1 MYSRERST
9 WSPEARDI
17 RRVMSEERRKRQAA
31 RQTDSAKTKKA
42 LPYIIILALFAAA
55 YLYLYHKDHKY
66 DSFARCLAGKNAKMY
81 GLYWCPHCADQK
93 HEFGSSFRYVP
104 YVECA
109 SENDPHELTPA
120 CKAAGVKLF
129 PSWQFGADPPKE
141 GVLSLE
147 ALSDKTG
154 CSLP

>member
-1 MYSRERST
+1 
-9 WSPEARDI
+9 
-17 RRVMSEERRKRQAA
+17 MSEERRKKQQGR
-31 RQTDSAKTKKA
+31 DGGGSSEPESKKKVFIYGIVLIVIA
-42 LPYIIILALFAAA
+42 GALFGFR
-55 YLYLYHKDHKY
+55 YYRNHKY
-66 DSFARCLAGKNAKMY
+66 DSFAQCLAAKQSKMY
-81 GLYWCPHCADQK
+81 GLYWCPHCIEQK
-93 HEFGSSFRYVP
+93 EMFGEAFHYVP

-109 SENDPHELTPA
+109 IKGSKDEAPE

-129 PSWQFGADPPKE
+129 PSWQFGTEPPKE

>member
-1 MYSRERST
+1 
-9 WSPEARDI
+9 
-17 RRVMSEERRKRQAA
+17 MSEERRKRQQAYEG
-31 RQTDSAKTKKA
+31 DGGKKNKIV
-42 LPYIIILALFAAA
+42 LYVVILALFVGVFLSGR
-55 YLYLYHKDHKY
+55 YFKNHEY
-66 DSFARCLAGKNAKMY
+66 DSFAKCLASKNAKMY

-93 HEFGSSFRYVP
+93 REFGAAFRYVP

-109 SENDPHELTPA
+109 SESDPHELTPA

-129 PSWQFGADPPKE
+129 PSWQFETDPPKE

-147 ALSDKTG
+147 DLSHKTG

>member
-1 MYSRERST
+1 
-9 WSPEARDI
+9 
-17 RRVMSEERRKRQAA
+17 MSEERRKRQQA
-31 RQTDSAKTKKA
+31 RQSEASKKKKVV
-42 LPYIIILALFAAA
+42 LYVVVLALFAGAFLA
-55 YLYLYHKDHKY
+55 GRYYKNHKY
-66 DSFARCLAGKNAKMY
+66 DSFAQCLASKNARMY

-93 HEFGSSFRYVP
+93 HEFGASFRYVP

-109 SENDPHELTPA
+109 SENDPHELTSA

-141 GVLSLE
+141 GVLSLQ

-154 CSLP
+154 CRLP

>member
-1 MYSRERST
+1 
-9 WSPEARDI
+9 
-17 RRVMSEERRKRQAA
+17 MSDERRKRQQE
-31 RQTDSAKTKKA
+31 RDGIQEPKSKKA
-42 LPYIIILALFAAA
+42 LWYVVIVILFAGA
-55 YLYLYHKDHKY
+55 YFAGRYYRNHKY
-66 DSFARCLAGKNAKMY
+66 DSFARCLASKNAKMY

-93 HEFGSSFRYVP
+93 EMFGASFRHVN

-109 SENDPHELTPA
+109 IKDKPGELAPA
-120 CKAAGVKLF
+120 CKAANVKLF
-129 PSWQFGADPPKE
+129 PSWQFAGEQPRE